1 MLTKKAISFALAP
14 SLAIFFLFLL
24 IPFGFIAYMSLF
36 KQQAPGLTAS
46 TISIDNY
53 IALFRD
59 PTFGSVFWR
68 TFWVSIVV
76 TVVTLIIAYP
86 VAYFMARTE
95 RQLLVS
101 AVYLSVVAP
110 LFVSLVIR
118 SYGWI
123 VLLQDRGVVNFG
135 LHALGLPLQHWL
147 YSTPAVIIG
156 MVHVLLP
163 MMVLP
168 LWTTLQGVD
177 KRYEEAADSLG
188 AGRWSTFYN
197 VTLPMSVPGI
207 AAGSILVFAATMS
220 GYVTPLILGGPTDGY
235 FIAVLVT
242 VAATANAEL
251 AIAATLGVLFVAAAL
266 PIIWLHRNAEH
277 LIGRYEA

>member
-1 MLTKKAISFALAP
+1 MTNKAIRIALAP
-14 SLAIFFLFLL
+14 SLAIFSLFLL
-24 IPFGFIAYMSLF
+24 IPFAFITYLSLF
-36 KQQAPGLTAS
+36 KQQAPGIVATV
-46 TISIDNY
+46 ISVDNY

-59 PTFGSVFWR
+59 PTIAAVLWR
-68 TFWVSIVV
+68 TFWISIIV
-76 TVVTLIIAYP
+76 TIVTLVVAYP
-86 VAYFMARTE
+86 VAYFMARSQ
-95 RQLLVS
+95 RHYLVS

-123 VLLQDRGVVNFG
+123 VLLQDRGVVNYG
-135 LHALGLPLQHWL
+135 LHALGLPQQHWL
-147 YSTPAVIIG
+147 YSTPAVVIG

-168 LWTTLQGVD
+168 LWTTLQGID
-177 KRYEEAADSLG
+177 IRYEEAADSLG
-188 AGRWSTFYN
+188 AKHWFTFYS
-197 VTLPMSVPGI
+197 VTLPMSIPGM

-235 FIAVLVT
+235 FIAVLVA

-251 AIAATLGVLFVAAAL
+251 AVAATLGVLFIATML
-266 PIIWLHRNAEH
+266 PIVWLHRNAER
-277 LIGRYEA
+277 LLGRYET